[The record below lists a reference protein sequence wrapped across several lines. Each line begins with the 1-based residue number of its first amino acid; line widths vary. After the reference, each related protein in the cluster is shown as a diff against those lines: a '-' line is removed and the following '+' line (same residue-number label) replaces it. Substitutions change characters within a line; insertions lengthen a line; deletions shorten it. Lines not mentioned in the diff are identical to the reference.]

1 MEKIFNICV
10 TLVEINP
17 VQLISFEQPQMRT
30 SSAKYVR
37 SLVNSGQNSNSL
49 FPAQFSWVYLCVC
62 TSWLAAGRNEILLLV
77 RSNLQVFVLYGW
89 WLAWGVEHLREIE
102 ICNIVLIF
110 LPLGWVS
117 NENSSPSLWHLLQF
131 CTSWLAAGGGVV
143 QPTAD
148 RRRRRELGSVSW

>member
-49 FPAQFSWVYLCVC
+49 FPAQFS
-62 TSWLAAGRNEILLLV
+62 
-77 RSNLQVFVLYGW
+77 
-89 WLAWGVEHLREIE
+89 
-102 ICNIVLIF
+102 
-110 LPLGWVS
+110 
-117 NENSSPSLWHLLQF
+117 
-131 CTSWLAAGGGVV
+131 
-143 QPTAD
+143 
-148 RRRRRELGSVSW
+148 